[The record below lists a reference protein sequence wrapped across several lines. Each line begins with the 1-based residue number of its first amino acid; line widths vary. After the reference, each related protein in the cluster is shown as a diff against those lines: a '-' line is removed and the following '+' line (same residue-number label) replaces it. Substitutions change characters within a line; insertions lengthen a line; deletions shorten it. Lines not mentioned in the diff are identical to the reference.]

1 MRRYRPGMAR
11 RFSPDFRRFWA
22 GQTVSQLGSS
32 FTQFATS
39 LLVYKLTHS
48 AVNLGVATPPG
59 VGGLRGR
66 VHQFDPDHLG
76 LMVDRLERKR
86 MMIVVDLAGGGVI
99 AAIPLLAAPGA
110 SRCGRSTRSG
120 SPDRP

>member
-1 MRRYRPGMAR
+1 MAR

-32 FTQFATS
+32 FTQFATP

-48 AVNLGVATPPG
+48 AVNLGVATAAEFVPYLLFGLVIGAPG
-59 VGGLRGR
+59 APQGA
-66 VHQFDPDHLG
+66 G

-86 MMIVVDLAGGGVI
+86 MMIVVDLARGGVI